1 MKNWVYGLINW
12 SYVCLQLL
20 GFFPKL
26 TLIFHVSW
34 YVSLSPGI
42 ARQLQTTPVVF
53 PFLYLNRGD
62 AFRCWLF
69 GACIPCLIARAG
81 YQISCPQISYPEK
94 DTIQSWTVG
103 TFLEKKKTKQ
113 MLLVWQPQSS
123 PERVFSFCDV
133 FSYLALEKLQNNWIY
148 LPQIN
153 VLCPVRVVHSHT
165 QLLRTKD
172 SAWFECAWGR
182 LLESLTVV
190 LQQTSKIPGEQA
202 LQKKWLHRKYSLGN
216 RSE

>member
-103 TFLEKKKTKQ
+103 TFLEKKKQ
-113 MLLVWQPQSS
+113 NRCCW
-123 PERVFSFCDV
+123 CDNHKV
-133 FSYLALEKLQNNWIY
+133 HQREFFHFVMYFPIWPWKSY
-148 LPQIN
+148 
-153 VLCPVRVVHSHT
+153 
-165 QLLRTKD
+165 RTIGFIFHK
-172 SAWFECAWGR
+172 
-182 LLESLTVV
+182 
-190 LQQTSKIPGEQA
+190 
-202 LQKKWLHRKYSLGN
+202 
-216 RSE
+216 